1 MSTRIGLR
9 QLRSWAVLLGL
20 GTALGASAQS
30 KQPEPPKVPFGN
42 QPCQSLSSNDQT
54 ALKMFTPVHANA
66 SRAPGTLTFDNVC
79 DYVHGGT
86 RQVQVGYMTKGDYD
100 LNSHGNR
107 STEKQAPGD
116 LPGGFYDAQGGLWF
130 AKGGYYVVV
139 AGKSALREPVAR
151 LIAGKL

>member
-1 MSTRIGLR
+1 MPSRIGIR
-9 QLRSWAVLLGL
+9 RMWSCAVLLGL
-20 GTALGASAQS
+20 ATALGLAAQARE
-30 KQPEPPKVPFGN
+30 PEPPKVPFAN
-42 QPCQSLSSNDQT
+42 QPCQSLSSNDQA

-79 DYVHGGT
+79 DYIHGGT
-86 RQVQVGYMTKGDYD
+86 RQVQIGYMTKGDYD

-130 AKGGYYVVV
+130 AKNGYYVVV
-139 AGKSALREPVAR
+139 AGKGALREPVAR
-151 LIAGKL
+151 VISGKL